1 MQTSFRRAI
10 GLAAVSAQSRNPI
23 QAAKDAFKK
32 AREEQERAKGQQP
45 PPTASQ
51 PAQPPS
57 GAASVAAAPAQAPN
71 AGDC

>member
-10 GLAAVSAQSRNPI
+10 GLAAVAVVGLWALSSPPMAAQSRNPI

-45 PPTASQ
+45 PPPTASQ
-51 PAQPPS
+51 PAPP
-57 GAASVAAAPAQAPN
+57 A
-71 AGDC
+71 